1 MIDNSTDNAV
11 QSSFLTSHGE
21 GGDGGTE
28 PAPCEAY
35 SCPAAKSNPS
45 TLTTQLMERIVHRDN
60 LNRAYL
66 RVFRNRGAAGIDG
79 MPVDDLLAWCEQHKD
94 TLTDSLL
101 TATYKPQPVRGV
113 KIPKP
118 GGGRRQ
124 LGIPTVVDRLVQ
136 QAFLQVLGPILDST
150 FSESSYGFRPG
161 RSAHDALERSS
172 EYVRQGYCFVV
183 DLDLEKFFDR
193 VNHDIL
199 MSRLARHIKD
209 KRVLK
214 VVRAFLNAGLMD
226 HGVVIPRKEGTPQ
239 GGPLSPLLSNL
250 LLDDLDKELESRG
263 HRFVRYA
270 DDANIYVQSLKAG
283 QRVLVSVTSFL
294 ARRLKLRVNEE
305 KSAVGPVSERSFLG
319 YRLFPGREP
328 RSIAQEYLPF

>member
-1 MIDNSTDNAV
+1 MIDNSTDNVA
-11 QSSFLTSHGE
+11 QSISRESHDQ

-28 PAPCEAY
+28 ATRCEAY
-35 SCPAAKSNPS
+35 SCPAAKPNPS
-45 TLTTQLMERIVHRDN
+45 KLTTQLMEQIVHRDN

-66 RVFRNRGAAGIDG
+66 RVFRNRGAGGVDG
-79 MPVDDLLAWCEQHKD
+79 KSVDDLLAWCQEHKD
-94 TLTDSLL
+94 TLIDSLL
-101 TATYKPQPVRGV
+101 NATYKPQPVRGV
-113 KIPKP
+113 TIAKP

-136 QAFLQVLGPILDST
+136 QAFLQILGPILDST
-150 FSESSYGFRPG
+150 FSDSSFGFRPR
-161 RSAHDALERSS
+161 RSAHDALERAS
-172 EYVRQGYCFVV
+172 EHIRQGHRFVV

-214 VVRAFLNAGLMD
+214 IVRAFLNAGLMNS
-226 HGVVIPRKEGTPQ
+226 GVVTPRKEGTPQ

-263 HRFVRYA
+263 HRFARYA
-270 DDANIYVQSLKAG
+270 DDVNIYVQSLKAG
-283 QRVLVSVTSFL
+283 QRVLGSVTSFL
-294 ARRLKLRVNEE
+294 TRRLKLRVNEE

-328 RSIAQEYLPF
+328 RDIAQECLPF